1 MGSADSK
8 LNFRKAVIQL
18 TTKTQPVEATD
29 DAFWDQ
35 FWADTA
41 TSVQDVFALVPAAEI
56 RAVREE
62 SPSNLATLCYKAV
75 EKLVQGADSGC
86 HSEKERQMV
95 LNCSRLLTRVLPY
108 IFEDPDWR
116 GFFWSTVPG
125 AGRGGGSGPG
135 RGWRVA
141 GASVAGTGT
150 LWSRPHP
157 SRPLLGFGKLSGGER
172 GLPLSGQGEEDDES
186 ARPLAES
193 LLLAIADLLFCP
205 DFTVQSH
212 RRSTVDLAEDV
223 HSLDSCEYIWE
234 AGVGFAHSPQPNYV
248 HDMNRMELLKL
259 LLTCFSEAM
268 YLPPALESG
277 STNPWVQ
284 FFCSTE
290 NRHALP
296 LFTSLLN
303 TVCAYDPVG
312 YGIPYN
318 HLLFSDYREPL
329 VEEAAQVLI
338 VTLDHDCAS
347 SASPTVDGTTT
358 GTAMDD
364 ADPPGPENLFVNYL
378 SRIHREE
385 DFQFILKGIARLLS
399 NPLLQ
404 TYLPHSTKK
413 IQFHQEL
420 LVLFWKLCD
429 FNKKFLFFVLKSSD
443 VLDILV
449 PILYFLNDARA
460 DQSRVGLMHIGVF
473 ILLLLSGERN
483 FGVRLNKPY
492 SVRVPMDIPVFTGT
506 HADLLIVVFHKI
518 ITSGHQRLGPLFLRL
533 PAHHRGQRSEP
544 LPHLPTVSPYLKSLS
559 MVTANKLL
567 HLLEAF
573 STPWFLFSAAQN
585 HHLVFFLLEVFNN
598 IIQYQFDGNSNLVYA
613 IIRKRSVFHQLA
625 NLPTD
630 PPTIHKALQRRRR
643 TPEPLS
649 RSGSQEGTSM
659 EGSRPA
665 APAEPGT
672 LKTSLVATPG
682 IDKLTEKS
690 QVSEDGTLRSLEPE
704 SPQNSADGSPAKG
717 EPSQAW
723 REQRRLSSA
732 STSGQWSPTPEWV
745 REPALEESTL
755 PLQTI
760 MRLLQVLVPQVE
772 KICIDK
778 GLTDESEILRF
789 LQHGTLVGLLPVPH
803 PILIRKYQANAGTAT
818 WFRTYVWGVIYLRAA
833 AAPMDSSDRW
843 GPGGPVLVPQVE
855 KICIDKGLTDESE
868 ILRFLQHG
876 TLVGLL
882 PVPHPILIRKY
893 QANAGTATWFRTY
906 VWGVIY
912 LRNVDPP
919 VWYDTD
925 VKLFEIQRL

>member
-1 MGSADSK
+1 MGSTDSK

-35 FWADTA
+35 FWADTS
-41 TSVQDVFALVPAAEI
+41 TTIQDVFALVPAAEI

-75 EKLVQGADSGC
+75 EKLVQGAESGC
-86 HSEKERQMV
+86 PTEREKQVV
-95 LNCSRLLTRVLPY
+95 LNCTHILTRILPY
-108 IFEDPDWR
+108 IFEDQDWR

-125 AGRGGGSGPG
+125 AGR
-135 RGWRVA
+135 A
-141 GASVAGTGT
+141 GVN
-150 LWSRPHP
+150 
-157 SRPLLGFGKLSGGER
+157 EM
-172 GLPLSGQGEEDDES
+172 DDDDG

-205 DFTVQSH
+205 DFTVHSHKRGPVSDSVEDMQSI
-212 RRSTVDLAEDV
+212 
-223 HSLDSCEYIWE
+223 DSCEYIWE
-234 AGVGFAHSPQPNYV
+234 AGVGFAQSPPLNYI
-248 HDMNRMELLKL
+248 HDLNRTELLRL

-268 YLPPALESG
+268 YLPPSSDNNVL
-277 STNPWVQ
+277 NPWVT

-303 TVCAYDPVG
+303 VVCAYDPVG

-318 HLLFSDYREPL
+318 HLLFADYREQL
-329 VEEAAQVLI
+329 VEQAVQILI
-338 VTLDHDCAS
+338 VALEHEGGLAHR
-347 SASPTVDGTTT
+347 SASPSSMEEQEPT
-358 GTAMDD
+358 
-364 ADPPGPENLFVNYL
+364 GPENLFVNYL

-385 DFQFILKGIARLLS
+385 DYDFVLKGLARLLT
-399 NPLLQ
+399 NPLTQ
-404 TYLPHSTKK
+404 TYLPNSTKK

-449 PILYFLNDARA
+449 PILFYLNDARA

-492 SVRVPMDIPVFTGT
+492 SIHVPMDIPVFTGT

-518 ITSGHQRLGPLFLRL
+518 ITSGHQRLQPLFDCLL
-533 PAHHRGQRSEP
+533 
-544 LPHLPTVSPYLKSLS
+544 TIVVNVSPYLKSLS
-559 MVTANKLL
+559 MVAANKLL

-573 STPWFLFSAAQN
+573 STNWFLFSAAQN
-585 HHLVFFLLEVFNN
+585 HHLVFFLLEAFNN
-598 IIQYQFDGNSNLVYA
+598 IIQYQFDGNCNLVYA
-613 IIRKRSVFHQLA
+613 IIRKRNVFHQLA
-625 NLPTD
+625 NLPSD
-630 PPTIHKALQRRRR
+630 PASIQKALQRKRKSPDVISR
-643 TPEPLS
+643 TS
-649 RSGSQEGTSM
+649 SQETVSM
-659 EGSRPA
+659 EGSHPA
-665 APAEPGT
+665 VPAEPGT
-672 LKTSLVATPG
+672 LKASLVAMPG

-690 QVSEDGTLRSLEPE
+690 QVSEDGTMVSVPKTD
-704 SPQNSADGSPAKG
+704 SNSGRDNEVSA
-717 EPSQAW
+717 EME
-723 REQRRLSSA
+723 RRRLSSA
-732 STSGQWSPTPEWV
+732 SSTSYWSPTPDWV
-745 REPALEESTL
+745 LSWKCKL

-778 GLTDESEILRF
+778 GLTDESEILKF

-803 PILIRKYQANAGTAT
+803 PILIRKYQANAGTAM
-818 WFRTYVWGVIYLRAA
+818 WFRTYMWGV
-833 AAPMDSSDRW
+833 
-843 GPGGPVLVPQVE
+843 V
-855 KICIDKGLTDESE
+855 
-868 ILRFLQHG
+868 
-876 TLVGLL
+876 
-882 PVPHPILIRKY
+882 
-893 QANAGTATWFRTY
+893 
-906 VWGVIY
+906 Y

-919 VWYDTD
+919 IWYDTD
-925 VKLFEIQRL
+925 VRLFEIQRM

>member
-1 MGSADSK
+1 MGNTDSK

-41 TSVQDVFALVPAAEI
+41 TTVQDVFALLPAAEI

-75 EKLVQGADSGC
+75 EKLVQGAESGC
-86 HSEKERQMV
+86 PTEKEKQIV
-95 LNCSRLLTRVLPY
+95 LNCTRMLSRALPY
-108 IFEDPDWR
+108 IFEDQDWR
-116 GFFWSTVPG
+116 GFFWSTIPG
-125 AGRGGGSGPG
+125 AGR
-135 RGWRVA
+135 A
-141 GASVAGTGT
+141 GD
-150 LWSRPHP
+150 
-157 SRPLLGFGKLSGGER
+157 
-172 GLPLSGQGEEDDES
+172 EDEG

-193 LLLAIADLLFCP
+193 LLLAVADLLFCP

-212 RRSTVDLAEDV
+212 KKGRPDSVEDMQ
-223 HSLDSCEYIWE
+223 SLDSCEYIWE
-234 AGVGFAHSPQPNYV
+234 AGVGFAQSPPLNYI
-248 HDMNRMELLKL
+248 HDINRTELLRL

-268 YLPPALESG
+268 YLPPTSDNSIL
-277 STNPWVQ
+277 NPWVT

-303 TVCAYDPVG
+303 VVCAYDPVG

-318 HLLFSDYREPL
+318 HLLFSDYREQL
-329 VEEAAQVLI
+329 VEQAMQILI
-338 VTLDHDCAS
+338 VTLEHEGGQPYRPPSPS
-347 SASPTVDGTTT
+347 SMEDQDYV
-358 GTAMDD
+358 
-364 ADPPGPENLFVNYL
+364 GPNNLFVNYL

-385 DFQFILKGIARLLS
+385 DYDFVLKGLARLLT
-399 NPLLQ
+399 NPLTQ

-449 PILYFLNDARA
+449 PILYYLNDARA

-492 SVRVPMDIPVFTGT
+492 SLHVPMDIPVFTGT

-518 ITSGHQRLGPLFLRL
+518 ITSGHQRLQPLYDCLL
-533 PAHHRGQRSEP
+533 
-544 LPHLPTVSPYLKSLS
+544 TIVVNVSPYLKSLS
-559 MVTANKLL
+559 MVAANKLL

-573 STPWFLFSAAQN
+573 STNWFLFSAPQN
-585 HHLVFFLLEVFNN
+585 HHLVFFLLEAFNN
-598 IIQYQFDGNSNLVYA
+598 IIQYQFDGNCNLVYA
-613 IIRKRSVFHQLA
+613 IIRKRNVFHQLA
-625 NLPTD
+625 NLPSD
-630 PPTIHKALQRRRR
+630 PTTIQKALQRKKKSPDAISR
-643 TPEPLS
+643 TSSLE
-649 RSGSQEGTSM
+649 TVSM

-665 APAEPGT
+665 VPAEPGT
-672 LKTSLVATPG
+672 LKTSLVAMPG

-690 QVSEDGTLRSLEPE
+690 QVSEDGTQSHITITKMAR
-704 SPQNSADGSPAKG
+704 
-717 EPSQAW
+717 
-723 REQRRLSSA
+723 RRLSSSSSSA
-732 STSGQWSPTPEWV
+732 ISHWNPKPDWV
-745 REPALEESTL
+745 LSWKSKL

-778 GLTDESEILRF
+778 GLTDESEILKF

-803 PILIRKYQANAGTAT
+803 PILIRKYQANAGTAM
-818 WFRTYVWGVIYLRAA
+818 WFRTY
-833 AAPMDSSDRW
+833 M
-843 GPGGPVLVPQVE
+843 
-855 KICIDKGLTDESE
+855 
-868 ILRFLQHG
+868 
-876 TLVGLL
+876 
-882 PVPHPILIRKY
+882 
-893 QANAGTATWFRTY
+893 
-906 VWGVIY
+906 WGVIY

-919 VWYDTD
+919 IWYDTD
-925 VKLFEIQRL
+925 VRLFEIQRM

>member
-1 MGSADSK
+1 MPRSPPALTLRLRGQPGAGHAVGMPCPGLAVGFAVTLGKSRDPSAVAVAGLSAGGSVGLSWGLCPRAAEQRG
-8 LNFRKAVIQL
+8 FRGQRLRAEEREKGQE
-18 TTKTQPVEATD
+18 KGEEPVEATD

-75 EKLVQGADSGC
+75 EKLVQGAESGC
-86 HSEKERQMV
+86 HTEKERQIV
-95 LNCSRLLTRVLPY
+95 LNCCRLLTRILPY

-125 AGRGGGSGPG
+125 AGRGGGD
-135 RGWRVA
+135 
-141 GASVAGTGT
+141 
-150 LWSRPHP
+150 
-157 SRPLLGFGKLSGGER
+157 
-172 GLPLSGQGEEDDES
+172 EDDEN

-193 LLLAIADLLFCP
+193 LLLAVTDLLFCP

-212 RRSTVDLAEDV
+212 RRSTVDTAEDI
-223 HSLDSCEYIWE
+223 HSIDSCEYIWE
-234 AGVGFAHSPQPNYV
+234 AGVGFAHSPQPNYI
-248 HDMNRMELLKL
+248 HDLNRTELLKL

-268 YLPPALESG
+268 YLPPS
-277 STNPWVQ
+277 SDSSNTNPWVQ

-303 TVCAYDPVG
+303 IVCAYDPVG

-338 VTLDHDCAS
+338 VTLDYDS
-347 SASPTVDGTTT
+347 STSSSPTVDGTTT

-364 ADPPGPENLFVNYL
+364 VDPPGPDNLFVNYL

-385 DFQFILKGIARLLS
+385 DFQFILKGVARLLS
-399 NPLLQ
+399 NPLVQ
-404 TYLPHSTKK
+404 TYLPNSAKK

-506 HADLLIVVFHKI
+506 HADLLIIVFHKI
-518 ITSGHQRLGPLFLRL
+518 ITSGHQRLQPLFDCLL
-533 PAHHRGQRSEP
+533 
-544 LPHLPTVSPYLKSLS
+544 TIVVNVSPYLKSLS
-559 MVTANKLL
+559 MVAANKLL

-573 STPWFLFSAAQN
+573 STTWFLFSAVQN

-598 IIQYQFDGNSNLVYA
+598 IIQYQFDGKKEASH
-613 IIRKRSVFHQLA
+613 S
-625 NLPTD
+625 
-630 PPTIHKALQRRRR
+630 RRDR
-643 TPEPLS
+643 
-649 RSGSQEGTSM
+649 
-659 EGSRPA
+659 
-665 APAEPGT
+665 
-672 LKTSLVATPG
+672 
-682 IDKLTEKS
+682 
-690 QVSEDGTLRSLEPE
+690 
-704 SPQNSADGSPAKG
+704 
-717 EPSQAW
+717 
-723 REQRRLSSA
+723 RRLSSA
-732 STSGQWSPTPEWV
+732 SSSAQWTPTPDWV
-745 REPALEESTL
+745 MSWKSKL

-778 GLTDESEILRF
+778 GLTDESEILKF

-803 PILIRKYQANAGTAT
+803 PILIRKYQANSGTAM
-818 WFRTYVWGVIYLRAA
+818 WFRTY
-833 AAPMDSSDRW
+833 M
-843 GPGGPVLVPQVE
+843 
-855 KICIDKGLTDESE
+855 
-868 ILRFLQHG
+868 
-876 TLVGLL
+876 
-882 PVPHPILIRKY
+882 
-893 QANAGTATWFRTY
+893 
-906 VWGVIY
+906 WGVIY

-919 VWYDTD
+919 IWYDTD
-925 VKLFEIQRL
+925 VKLFEIQRV

>member
-1 MGSADSK
+1 MGNTDTK

-35 FWADTA
+35 FWSDSA
-41 TSVQDVFALVPAAEI
+41 TSVQDVFALIPAAEI

-75 EKLVQGADSGC
+75 EKLVAGADSGC
-86 HSEKERQMV
+86 HSDNEKQMV
-95 LNCSRLLTRVLPY
+95 LNCARLLTRVLPY

-116 GFFWSTVPG
+116 GFFWSSVPG
-125 AGRGGGSGPG
+125 AGRSQDD
-135 RGWRVA
+135 
-141 GASVAGTGT
+141 
-150 LWSRPHP
+150 
-157 SRPLLGFGKLSGGER
+157 ED
-172 GLPLSGQGEEDDES
+172 EDDGS
-186 ARPLAES
+186 RPLAES

-212 RRSTVDLAEDV
+212 KRSGADAVEDI
-223 HSLDSCEYIWE
+223 HTLDSCEYIWE
-234 AGVGFAHSPQPNYV
+234 AGVGFAHSPTPNHT
-248 HDMNRMELLKL
+248 HDLNRTELLKL

-268 YLPPALESG
+268 YLPPSSENSG
-277 STNPWVQ
+277 TTNPWVQ

-303 TVCAYDPVG
+303 VVCAYDPVG

-318 HLLFSDYREPL
+318 HLLFWDSREPL
-329 VEEAAQVLI
+329 VEVSSQLLI
-338 VTLDHDCAS
+338 VTLDSDPATTS
-347 SASPTVDGTTT
+347 GPSMDGTTT
-358 GTAMDD
+358 STAMDEGD
-364 ADPPGPENLFVNYL
+364 NPTPDNLFVNYL

-385 DFQFILKGIARLLS
+385 DFQFILKGLARLLL
-399 NPLLQ
+399 NPLSQ
-404 TYLPHSTKK
+404 TYLPNSTKK

-443 VLDILV
+443 VLDVLV
-449 PILYFLNDARA
+449 PILFFLNDARA

-518 ITSGHQRLGPLFLRL
+518 ITSGHQRLQPLYDCLL
-533 PAHHRGQRSEP
+533 
-544 LPHLPTVSPYLKSLS
+544 TIIVNVSPYLKSLS
-559 MVTANKLL
+559 MVASNKLL

-573 STPWFLFSAAQN
+573 SSPWFLFSSPQN

-598 IIQYQFDGNSNLVYA
+598 IIQYQFDGNSSLVYA
-613 IIRKRSVFHQLA
+613 IIRKRNVFHQLA
-625 NLPTD
+625 NLPSDT
-630 PPTIHKALQRRRR
+630 PSIQRALQRKKK
-643 TPEPLS
+643 TAEPLS
-649 RSGSQEGTSM
+649 RTNSQDGVSM

-672 LKTSLVATPG
+672 LKTSLIATPA
-682 IDKLTEKS
+682 IEKLTEKA
-690 QVSEDGTLRSLEPE
+690 QVSEDGTLRAVDPE
-704 SPQNSADGSPAKG
+704 VPLSPG
-717 EPSQAW
+717 ESNLPRPLSDTESQSGDAAPG
-723 REQRRLSSA
+723 RQSRRHS
-732 STSGQWSPTPEWV
+732 STSSQWNPSTDWV
-745 REPALEESTL
+745 MSWKVKL

-778 GLTDESEILRF
+778 GLTDESEILKF

-803 PILIRKYQANAGTAT
+803 PILIRKYQANAGTAM
-818 WFRTYVWGVIYLRAA
+818 WFRTY
-833 AAPMDSSDRW
+833 M
-843 GPGGPVLVPQVE
+843 
-855 KICIDKGLTDESE
+855 
-868 ILRFLQHG
+868 
-876 TLVGLL
+876 
-882 PVPHPILIRKY
+882 
-893 QANAGTATWFRTY
+893 
-906 VWGVIY
+906 WGVIY
-912 LRNVDPP
+912 LRNMDPP
-919 VWYDTD
+919 IWYDTD
-925 VKLFEIQRL
+925 VKLFEIQRV

>member
-1 MGSADSK
+1 MGSTDSK

-35 FWADTA
+35 FWADT
-41 TSVQDVFALVPAAEI
+41 TTTVQDVFALVPAAEI

-75 EKLVQGADSGC
+75 EKLVQGAESGC
-86 HSEKERQMV
+86 PTEREKQV
-95 LNCSRLLTRVLPY
+95 ILNCTRILSRILPY
-108 IFEDPDWR
+108 IFEDQDWR

-125 AGRGGGSGPG
+125 AGR
-135 RGWRVA
+135 
-141 GASVAGTGT
+141 TDE
-150 LWSRPHP
+150 L
-157 SRPLLGFGKLSGGER
+157 
-172 GLPLSGQGEEDDES
+172 DDDDG

-205 DFTVQSH
+205 DFTVHSH
-212 RRSTVDLAEDV
+212 RRGPDSVENMQ
-223 HSLDSCEYIWE
+223 SIDSCEYIWE
-234 AGVGFAHSPQPNYV
+234 AGVGFAQSPPLNYI
-248 HDMNRMELLKL
+248 HDLNRFLRLLRL

-268 YLPPALESG
+268 YLPSSSDNNVL
-277 STNPWVQ
+277 NPWVT

-303 TVCAYDPVG
+303 VVCAYDPVG

-318 HLLFSDYREPL
+318 HLLFSDYREQL
-329 VEEAAQVLI
+329 VEQALQILI
-338 VTLDHDCAS
+338 VTLEHDGGVPHRTPSPS
-347 SASPTVDGTTT
+347 SMEEQESA
-358 GTAMDD
+358 
-364 ADPPGPENLFVNYL
+364 GPENLFVNYL

-385 DFQFILKGIARLLS
+385 DYDFVLKGLARLLT
-399 NPLLQ
+399 NPLTQ
-404 TYLPHSTKK
+404 TYLPNSTKK

-449 PILYFLNDARA
+449 PILFYLNDARA

-492 SVRVPMDIPVFTGT
+492 SVHVPMDIPVFTGT

-518 ITSGHQRLGPLFLRL
+518 ITTGHQRLQPLFDCLL
-533 PAHHRGQRSEP
+533 
-544 LPHLPTVSPYLKSLS
+544 TIVVNVSPYLKSLS
-559 MVTANKLL
+559 MVAANKLL

-573 STPWFLFSAAQN
+573 STSWFLFSVAQN
-585 HHLVFFLLEVFNN
+585 HHLVFFLLEAFNN
-598 IIQYQFDGNSNLVYA
+598 IIQYQFDGNCNLVYA
-613 IIRKRSVFHQLA
+613 IIRKRNVFHQLA
-625 NLPTD
+625 NLPSD
-630 PPTIHKALQRRRR
+630 PASIQKALQRKRKSPDVISR
-643 TPEPLS
+643 TS
-649 RSGSQEGTSM
+649 SQETVSM
-659 EGSRPA
+659 EGSHPA
-665 APAEPGT
+665 VPAEPGT
-672 LKTSLVATPG
+672 LKTSLVAIPG

-690 QVSEDGTLRSLEPE
+690 QVSEDGTMVSVSKGDPTHTAHSDQTAVAGTSDTE
-704 SPQNSADGSPAKG
+704 SNSGR
-717 EPSQAW
+717 ENEVIIWIYLFLSQVHSW
-723 REQRRLSSA
+723 KCK
-732 STSGQWSPTPEWV
+732 
-745 REPALEESTL
+745 L

-778 GLTDESEILRF
+778 GLTDESEILKF

-803 PILIRKYQANAGTAT
+803 PILIRKYQANAGTAM
-818 WFRTYVWGVIYLRAA
+818 WFRTYMWGV
-833 AAPMDSSDRW
+833 
-843 GPGGPVLVPQVE
+843 V
-855 KICIDKGLTDESE
+855 
-868 ILRFLQHG
+868 
-876 TLVGLL
+876 
-882 PVPHPILIRKY
+882 
-893 QANAGTATWFRTY
+893 
-906 VWGVIY
+906 Y

-919 VWYDTD
+919 IWYDTD
-925 VKLFEIQRL
+925 VRLFEIQRM

>member
-1 MGSADSK
+1 MVTVFTSEEFSGVGISW
-8 LNFRKAVIQL
+8 Q
-18 TTKTQPVEATD
+18 
-29 DAFWDQ
+29 
-35 FWADTA
+35 DTA
-41 TSVQDVFALVPAAEI
+41 EDI
-56 RAVREE
+56 
-62 SPSNLATLCYKAV
+62 
-75 EKLVQGADSGC
+75 
-86 HSEKERQMV
+86 HS
-95 LNCSRLLTRVLPY
+95 
-108 IFEDPDWR
+108 I
-116 GFFWSTVPG
+116 
-125 AGRGGGSGPG
+125 
-135 RGWRVA
+135 
-141 GASVAGTGT
+141 
-150 LWSRPHP
+150 
-157 SRPLLGFGKLSGGER
+157 
-172 GLPLSGQGEEDDES
+172 
-186 ARPLAES
+186 
-193 LLLAIADLLFCP
+193 
-205 DFTVQSH
+205 
-212 RRSTVDLAEDV
+212 
-223 HSLDSCEYIWE
+223 DSCEYIWE
-234 AGVGFAHSPQPNYV
+234 AGVGFAHSPQPNYI
-248 HDMNRMELLKL
+248 HDLNRTELLKL

-268 YLPPALESG
+268 YLPPS
-277 STNPWVQ
+277 SDSSNTNPWVQ

-303 TVCAYDPVG
+303 VVCAYDPVG

-338 VTLDHDCAS
+338 VTLDYDGS
-347 SASPTVDGTTT
+347 TSLSPSVDGTTT

-364 ADPPGPENLFVNYL
+364 VDPPGPDNLFVNYL

-385 DFQFILKGIARLLS
+385 DFQFILKGVARLLS
-399 NPLLQ
+399 NPLVQ
-404 TYLPHSTKK
+404 TYLPNSAKK

-506 HADLLIVVFHKI
+506 HADLLIIVFHKI
-518 ITSGHQRLGPLFLRL
+518 ITSGHQRLQPLFDCLL
-533 PAHHRGQRSEP
+533 
-544 LPHLPTVSPYLKSLS
+544 TIVVNVSPYLKSLS
-559 MVTANKLL
+559 MVAANKLL

-573 STPWFLFSAAQN
+573 STTWFLFSAVQN

-613 IIRKRSVFHQLA
+613 VIRKRNVFHQLA

-630 PPTIHKALQRRRR
+630 SQSIQKGLQRRRR
-643 TPEPLS
+643 TPEPIS
-649 RSGSQEGTSM
+649 RTNSQDGASM

-682 IDKLTEKS
+682 VFSQGQVNSCGVMRSRLHLIASAERRTVQITADVLGIDKLTEKS
-690 QVSEDGTLRSLEPE
+690 QVSEDGTMRSLEPE
-704 SPQNSADGSPAKG
+704 SAQPLPEGNLPSAVSDG
-717 EPSQAW
+717 EPWSGEVSHPQ
-723 REQRRLSSA
+723 RDRRRLSSA
-732 STSGQWSPTPEWV
+732 SSSGQWTPTPDWV
-745 REPALEESTL
+745 MSWKSKL

-778 GLTDESEILRF
+778 GLTDESEILKF

-803 PILIRKYQANAGTAT
+803 PILIRKYQANSGTAM
-818 WFRTYVWGVIYLRAA
+818 WFRTY
-833 AAPMDSSDRW
+833 M
-843 GPGGPVLVPQVE
+843 
-855 KICIDKGLTDESE
+855 
-868 ILRFLQHG
+868 
-876 TLVGLL
+876 
-882 PVPHPILIRKY
+882 
-893 QANAGTATWFRTY
+893 
-906 VWGVIY
+906 WGVIY

-919 VWYDTD
+919 IWYDTD
-925 VKLFEIQRL
+925 VKLFEIQRV